1 MYDVLATYYD
11 VLHREL
17 TEDVPLALALAAE
30 VDGAVLELGCGT
42 GRLMGPL
49 VAAGVRV
56 VGVDNSAEMLAI
68 ARAKIAAPLAKFV
81 QADMTTLSLSEAFA
95 LCVIS
100 HNTLMHLNQAQL
112 NSTLQRIAAHL
123 QPNGRLLIDVE
134 NPFAMAAIEDE
145 AEFYAE
151 EAFVDPRSGLSVTP
165 YARWQVD
172 LASQITQVSWRYVR
186 EDGESVSAEIAYH
199 YHFPHTIQQ
208 LLSKHG
214 LRLQTTYG
222 DYDRPPFEEDSPR
235 LILIATK
242 PHEL

>member
-17 TEDVPLALALAAE
+17 TEDISLVLGLATEA
-30 VDGAVLELGCGT
+30 DGMVLELGCGT
-42 GRLMGPL
+42 GRLIMPL

-56 VGVDNSAEMLAI
+56 EGVDNSAEMLTI
-68 ARAKIAAPLAKFV
+68 ARTKISSPLATFV
-81 QADMTTLSLSEAFA
+81 QADMTTLSLSKTFA
-95 LCVIS
+95 LCIIS

-112 NSTLQRIAAHL
+112 NSTLQHITAHL
-123 QPNGRLLIDVE
+123 QPSGQLLIDVE

-151 EAFVDPRSGLSVTP
+151 EAFLDPRSGLTVTP

-172 LASQITQVSWRYVR
+172 LANQITQVNWRYER
-186 EDGESVSAEIAYH
+186 EDGERVSAEIAYH

-222 DYDRPPFEEDSPR
+222 DYDCTAFEEASPR
-235 LILIATK
+235 LIMLATK
-242 PHEL
+242 S